1 LKSKIAFE
9 SKQTEEVMAEK
20 KSEFVVTDRRRF
32 GTEGEPRPDA
42 QVVEEDKPVAP
53 PKANQAGPAPANT
66 FASAKPPAA
75 VPPAQQAGQTA
86 QSIAGEASAE
96 QEEEMAAP
104 PTAEEQREQDEAYKA
119 SGKKIDEMISAA
131 GKAQGGPMEMTFE
144 RVIESFYMS
153 ALIQM
158 GAIRQDNEPP
168 RVDIIGARQTID
180 SLNVLQ
186 EKTKGNLT
194 DREKTLLQNVLFELR
209 MAFIEITNAVAAS
222 ATRPGAVP
230 PGAMPPGGA
239 PPVDKK

>member
-1 LKSKIAFE
+1 
-9 SKQTEEVMAEK
+9 MAEK
-20 KSEFVVTDRRRF
+20 KAEFVVTDRRRF

-42 QVVEEDKPVAP
+42 QVAEEDKPAAPAKTNQAAP
-53 PKANQAGPAPANT
+53 PP
-66 FASAKPPAA
+66 AKPPVAA
-75 VPPAQQAGQTA
+75 PPAQHAGHA
-86 QSIAGEASAE
+86 GHSIAGEASVAPE
-96 QEEEMAAP
+96 HEEEMAAP

>member
-1 LKSKIAFE
+1 
-9 SKQTEEVMAEK
+9 MAEK

-42 QVVEEDKPVAP
+42 QVVEEEK
-53 PKANQAGPAPANT
+53 PAP
-66 FASAKPPAA
+66 KPPAA
-75 VPPAQQAGQTA
+75 QAAPPLAQQPAQPQSAQHSQGAQT
-86 QSIAGEASAE
+86 QVQPGSPEAE
-96 QEEEMAAP
+96 HEEEMSPP
-104 PTAEEQREQDEAYKA
+104 PTAEEQHEQSEQYKA
-119 SGKKIDEMISAA
+119 SGKKIDDMIAAA
-131 GKAQGGPMEMTFE
+131 GKTPQGGPLEMNFE

-180 SLNVLQ
+180 SLAVLQ

-209 MAFIEITNAVAAS
+209 MAFIEITNAVATS
-222 ATRPGAVP
+222 ATKPGAMP
-230 PGAMPPGGA
+230 PGAMPPL
-239 PPVDKK
+239 DKK

>member
-1 LKSKIAFE
+1 
-9 SKQTEEVMAEK
+9 MAEK

-42 QVVEEDKPVAP
+42 QVAEEEKQSTKPA
-53 PKANQAGPAPANT
+53 AQAT
-66 FASAKPPAA
+66 PPAA
-75 VPPAQQAGQTA
+75 KTTTPPPPPQPS
-86 QSIAGEASAE
+86 QSSPTQVQPEQPATE
-96 QEEEMAAP
+96 QEEEMSPP
-104 PTAEEQREQDEAYKA
+104 PTAEEEHAQSEAYKA
-119 SGKKIDEMISAA
+119 SGKKIDDMISAA
-131 GKAQGGPMEMTFE
+131 GKAPQGGPLEMNFE

-180 SLNVLQ
+180 SLAVLQ

-209 MAFIEITNAVAAS
+209 MAFIEITNAVATS
-222 ATRPGAVP
+222 ATKPGAVP
-230 PGAMPPGGA
+230 PGAMPPL
-239 PPVDKK
+239 DKK

>member
-1 LKSKIAFE
+1 
-9 SKQTEEVMAEK
+9 MAEK
-20 KSEFVVTDRRRF
+20 KAEFVVTDRRRF

-42 QVVEEDKPVAP
+42 QVAEEDKPATP
-53 PKANQAGPAPANT
+53 PKTNQAGPTPANT
-66 FASAKPPAA
+66 SAPAKPPAA
-75 VPPAQQAGQTA
+75 PPQAPPQ
-86 QSIAGEASAE
+86 AGEASAAPE
-96 QEEEMAAP
+96 HEEEMAAP

-119 SGKKIDEMISAA
+119 SGKKIDDMIAAA
-131 GKAQGGPMEMTFE
+131 GKAPQSGSLEMNFE

-222 ATRPGAVP
+222 ATK

-239 PPVDKK
+239 PPLDKK

>member
-1 LKSKIAFE
+1 LNL
-9 SKQTEEVMAEK
+9 KQTEEVMAEK
-20 KSEFVVTDRRRF
+20 KAEFVVTDRRRF

-42 QVVEEDKPVAP
+42 QVAEEEKPAAP
-53 PKANQAGPAPANT
+53 PPKVNQTAPPP
-66 FASAKPPAA
+66 AKPPAA
-75 VPPAQQAGQTA
+75 PVPSSPAVQPSQSAQT
-86 QSIAGEASAE
+86 QVQPGPPETE
-96 QEEEMAAP
+96 QEEEMSPP
-104 PTAEEQREQDEAYKA
+104 PTAEEQHEQNEAYKA

-131 GKAQGGPMEMTFE
+131 GKAPQGATLEMNFE

-180 SLNVLQ
+180 SLTILQ

-222 ATRPGAVP
+222 ATK
-230 PGAMPPGGA
+230 PGAMPPGA
-239 PPVDKK
+239 VPPLDKK

>member
-1 LKSKIAFE
+1 
-9 SKQTEEVMAEK
+9 MAEK
-20 KSEFVVTDRRRF
+20 KAEFVVTDRRRF

-42 QVVEEDKPVAP
+42 QVAEEEKPAAP
-53 PKANQAGPAPANT
+53 PPTAAPPP
-66 FASAKPPAA
+66 PPAKA
-75 VPPAQQAGQTA
+75 AAPPQSAPPSQGAQTQVQPG
-86 QSIAGEASAE
+86 SPESE
-96 QEEEMAAP
+96 HEEEMPAP
-104 PTAEEQREQDEAYKA
+104 PTAEEQHEQNEAYKA

-131 GKAQGGPMEMTFE
+131 GKAPQGATLEMNFE
-144 RVIESFYMS
+144 RVVESFYMS

-180 SLNVLQ
+180 SLTILQ

-222 ATRPGAVP
+222 ATK
-230 PGAMPPGGA
+230 PGAMPPGA
-239 PPVDKK
+239 VPPLDKK